1 MTYSTC
7 RELRKQMY
15 MARNTVCTHENTEN
29 NLEICKRLVNLRRE
43 IAQLLGF
50 KTYAEYVLKNR
61 MAGNARNVYK
71 LLDDLIDAYKPTA
84 IKEVSDIEKLA
95 KKTEGKDFKVMPWD
109 FSYYSHKLQL
119 KKFNIDSEMLRPY
132 FELSKVIQACSALQ
146 QALRHNIQ
154 GEQGHTGLPSRR
166 ESLRGVRQGRLLSCR
181 VLRRLPSAQG
191 QTGRCMDDRISGAMD
206 RPQGRKRKASC
217 KRGDEPDEAYR
228 REAGTAD
235 TGRS

>member
-84 IKEVSDIEKLA
+84 VKEVSDIEKLA
-95 KKTEGKDFKVMPWD
+95 KKTEGKDFQGDAVGFQLL
-109 FSYYSHKLQL
+109 FSQAAAQEVQHR
-119 KKFNIDSEMLRPY
+119 LRDASPV
-132 FELSKVIQACSALQ
+132 FRTVKGHSGRVRPCQ

-154 GEQGHTGLPSRR
+154 GEQRHTGLP
-166 ESLRGVRQGRLLSCR
+166 
-181 VLRRLPSAQG
+181 P
-191 QTGRCMDDRISGAMD
+191 
-206 RPQGRKRKASC
+206 
-217 KRGDEPDEAYR
+217 
-228 REAGTAD
+228 
-235 TGRS
+235 